1 MLKMSV
7 IIPTRNRSAYLRG
20 TLESIATQTLS
31 QEEFEVIV
39 IDNGST
45 DDTKEVTHSFK
56 NTIKNLVYHYD
67 ERPGLHVGRH
77 AGLKL
82 AQSDILVY
90 ADDDII
96 AFPSWLKSIYESFED
111 TSVVLV
117 GGKDLP
123 KYEANPPFWV
133 KEKWYKLCEFGH
145 CMFELSLIDFG
156 EAIKEISPSYV
167 FGCNFAIRK
176 EILMETKGFHPDGM
190 PFERIEYRGDGESF
204 VSRYIRKKGLKT
216 VYNPG
221 ASVYHVVT
229 KERMTLDYFKK
240 RAFCEGIEQSY
251 AVKRYGVKRNLIK
264 AALFKVYRAMKQM
277 FRNKNVLYI
286 DIEKQIALSRRIGF
300 KYHSDLY
307 NSSEELRQWV
317 HKDNYLD

>member
-1 MLKMSV
+1 MLKLSV
-7 IIPTRNRSAYLRG
+7 IIPTRNRSTYLRG
-20 TLESIATQTLS
+20 TLESITAQTLG
-31 QEEFEVIV
+31 QEDFEVIV

-45 DDTKEVTHSFK
+45 DDTKEVTNSFK
-56 NTIKNLVYHYD
+56 SSIKNLVYHYD

-96 AFPSWLKSIYESFED
+96 AFPSWLKSICESFED
-111 TSVVLV
+111 SSVVLV

-176 EILMETKGFHPDGM
+176 EILKETKGFHPDGM
-190 PFERIEYRGDGESF
+190 PFEKIEYRGDGESF
-204 VSRYIRKKGLKT
+204 VSRYIKQNGLKT
-216 VYNPG
+216 IYNPG
-221 ASVYHVVT
+221 ASVYHIVT
-229 KERMTLDYFKK
+229 KDRMTLDYFKK
-240 RAFCEGIEQSY
+240 RAFCEGVEKSY
-251 AVKRYGVKRNLIK
+251 AAKRYGVKRNPVK
-264 AALFKVYRAMKQM
+264 AMLSKIYRGCRQLFS
-277 FRNKNVLYI
+277 NNNVHCV
-286 DIEKQIALSRRIGF
+286 DIEEQIELSKRIGF
-300 KYHSDLY
+300 QYHSDLY
-307 NSSEELRQWV
+307 NESEELRRWV